1 MLAPT
6 PAGPVFG
13 AISVITGGI
22 AGTRN
27 VEEGHLANAALD
39 FAGAAGGFVGVARDI
54 RSLYYSGR
62 AARALDDLRV
72 GVGQRVQTWARFK
85 SQAIHEGEV
94 GLTADVGAADLAGA
108 SYLLEL
114 LRGKK
119 PECP

>member
-1 MLAPT
+1 VDNAGAISAGTGAAAVMLAPT

-85 SQAIHEGEV
+85 SQAIHEGKS
-94 GLTADVGAADLAGA
+94 A
-108 SYLLEL
+108 
-114 LRGKK
+114 
-119 PECP
+119 